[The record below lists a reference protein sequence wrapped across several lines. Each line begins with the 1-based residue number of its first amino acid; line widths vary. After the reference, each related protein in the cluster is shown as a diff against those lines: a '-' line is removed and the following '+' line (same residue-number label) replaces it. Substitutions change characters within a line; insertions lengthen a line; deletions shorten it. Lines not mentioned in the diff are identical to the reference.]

1 MIALQMLD
9 IKDFMSKLL
18 IRNAFDPFWLSEASI
33 TTSVTYTLDG
43 ALHPDFF
50 DTEEKEALDAEGRT
64 YALWRDLKP
73 FCFSI
78 MKGKK
83 TPLHFK
89 IVFMLS
95 EKNTEKLLL
104 GNRVPLTPD
113 DIFGLFVNFQYD
125 GTHLIC
131 TTGTSIKT
139 FTLDKTLDHVWDE
152 LVQKFF
158 NQKHIPYE
166 IL

>member
-1 MIALQMLD
+1 MIALQIVDL
-9 IKDFMSKLL
+9 KDFMSKLL
-18 IRNAFDPFWLSEASI
+18 IGSTFDSFWLCEASV
-33 TTSVTYTLDG
+33 TTFATFTIDGTLHTDFYDTQEAQLLQTQKQTYS
-43 ALHPDFF
+43 
-50 DTEEKEALDAEGRT
+50 
-64 YALWRDLKP
+64 LWRDIKP
-73 FCFSI
+73 FCFSM

-95 EKNTEKLLL
+95 KKNTEKLLL